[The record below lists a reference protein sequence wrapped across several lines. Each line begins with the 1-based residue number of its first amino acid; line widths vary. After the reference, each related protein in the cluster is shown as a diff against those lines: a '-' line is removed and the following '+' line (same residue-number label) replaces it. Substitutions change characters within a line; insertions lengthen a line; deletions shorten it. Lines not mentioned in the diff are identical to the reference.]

1 MLYMKFNVH
10 LDKEQID
17 QIASI
22 TADKILATVQY
33 ARSNEEWYKAEIE
46 NLRHKVSVRE
56 GMLINKDLYIDRQK
70 MTIARLRD
78 RIKEL
83 EGKQ

>member
-1 MLYMKFNVH
+1 MLYMKFNVS

-33 ARSNEEWYKAEIE
+33 AKNKEEWYEREIE
-46 NLRHKVSVRE
+46 NLKQKVSIRDS
-56 GMLINKDLYIDRQK
+56 MLVNKDLYIERLREDK
-70 MTIARLRD
+70 KRLRD

-83 EGKQ
+83 ECK

>member
-1 MLYMKFNVH
+1 MKFNVS
-10 LDKEQID
+10 LDKEQMD

-46 NLRHKVSVRE
+46 NLRRKVSVRE
-56 GMLINKDLYIDRQK
+56 GMLINKDLYIE
-70 MTIARLRD
+70 RLRED
-78 RIKEL
+78 KKRLRERIKGL
-83 EGKQ
+83 EES

>member
-1 MLYMKFNVH
+1 MKFNVS

-46 NLRHKVSVRE
+46 SLR
-56 GMLINKDLYIDRQK
+56 G
-70 MTIARLRD
+70 

-83 EGKQ
+83 EEKLIC